1 MYGLGR
7 CPDIWYVPHTTTRS
21 RQMRRLTNR
30 RTVMNTRPFCAGLS
44 AILVL
49 LGFATLVQTDRLMA
63 ESKNEPVKIGAVY
76 NLSGSQASLGQPSLK
91 GSMLAVEQF
100 NRRGGLLGRPV
111 ELIAV
116 DGESD
121 PALIAMETR
130 KLVHVPGLSA
140 ITGLSDTTMVLA
152 AAPIAEKARMVFL
165 TSGATSPRV
174 PIEFPNYYF
183 MACFGDNTQA
193 AAGAEYATSALGART
208 VYLISDETMDYTVLL
223 ARYFAERYLQL
234 GGQIVGED
242 TYAGGVGDFSAQI
255 ATLKRL
261 STPPDMLYVA
271 AGPDD
276 IGSLVKQLREAGV
289 DQPVVGG
296 DGYDTPLLLETAGAA
311 ANDVYFTT
319 HTLFDRAQATPLQ
332 ERFIDDY
339 QARFGHPP
347 ESSFAGL
354 GYDAVNLLAAA
365 IELAGSAKQK
375 AVAGALEATRDFQ
388 GVTGTLSFAAGVH
401 IPEKQVTI
409 VRVTGGALNLAAVL
423 TPQAVPQP

>member
-1 MYGLGR
+1 
-7 CPDIWYVPHTTTRS
+7 
-21 RQMRRLTNR
+21 
-30 RTVMNTRPFCAGLS
+30 MNTRPLNASLS
-44 AILVL
+44 AILL
-49 LGFATLVQTDRLMA
+49 LVGCATLVHTHQVQA

-76 NLSGSQASLGQPSLK
+76 NLSGSQASLGRPSLN
-91 GSMLAVEQF
+91 GSLLAVAQL
-100 NRRGGLLGRPV
+100 NARGGLLGRRV

-121 PALIAMETR
+121 PALIADGTR
-130 KLVHVPGLSA
+130 RLVHVPGLSA

-152 AAPIAEKARMVFL
+152 AAPIAEKARVVFL

-193 AAGAEYATSALGART
+193 AAGAEYAVSALGART
-208 VYLISDETMDYTVLL
+208 VYLLSDETTDYTVLL
-223 ARYFAERYLQL
+223 AKYFAERYLQL
-234 GGQIVGED
+234 GGQIVGDD
-242 TYAGGVGDFSAQI
+242 TYSAGTTDFSAQI
-255 ATLKRL
+255 ARLEGL
-261 STPPDMLYVA
+261 STPPDVIYVA
-271 AGPDD
+271 SGPDE

-289 DQPVVGG
+289 DEPIVGG
-296 DGYDTPLLLETAGAA
+296 DGYDTPLLLEIAGAA
-311 ANDVYFTT
+311 ANAVYFTT

-332 ERFIDDY
+332 KRFIDAY
-339 QARFGHPP
+339 QAKFGNPP

-375 AVAGALEATRDFQ
+375 AVADALEATRDFQ
-388 GVTGTLSFAAGVH
+388 GVTGTLSFAPGVH

-409 VRVTGGALNLAAVL
+409 VRVQDGTLNLAAIL

>member
-1 MYGLGR
+1 
-7 CPDIWYVPHTTTRS
+7 
-21 RQMRRLTNR
+21 
-30 RTVMNTRPFCAGLS
+30 MNTRPFDASLS
-44 AILVL
+44 AFIVL
-49 LGFATLVQTDRLMA
+49 LGFGALVQTDRVAA
-63 ESKNEPVKIGAVY
+63 ESKLQPVKIGAIY
-76 NLSGSQASLGQPSLK
+76 NLSGSQASLGQPSLN
-91 GSMLAVEQF
+91 GSILAVEQL
-100 NRRGGLLGRPV
+100 NRRGGLLGRPI
-111 ELIAV
+111 ELVAV
-116 DGESD
+116 DGQSD
-121 PALIAMETR
+121 PALIAEETR
-130 KLVHVPGLSA
+130 TLVHVPGLSA

-193 AAGAEYATSALGART
+193 AAGAEYAFSTLGART

-242 TYAGGVGDFSAQI
+242 TYAGGATDFSAQI
-255 ATLKRL
+255 ARLTAL

-271 AGPDD
+271 SGPDD
-276 IGSLVKQLREAGV
+276 IGPLVKQLREAGI
-289 DQPVVGG
+289 DQPIVGG
-296 DGYDTPLLLETAGAA
+296 DGYDTPLLLAIAGAA
-311 ANDVYFTT
+311 ADDVYFTT
-319 HTLFDRAQATPLQ
+319 HTFFDRAQATPLQ
-332 ERFIDDY
+332 AGFIDDY

-375 AVAGALEATRDFQ
+375 GVAGALEATRDFQ
-388 GVTGTLSFAAGVH
+388 GVTGTISFAAGVH

-409 VRVTGGALNLAAVL
+409 VRVTGGALNIAAVL
-423 TPQAVPQP
+423 TPQAVPRP

>member
-1 MYGLGR
+1 
-7 CPDIWYVPHTTTRS
+7 
-21 RQMRRLTNR
+21 
-30 RTVMNTRPFCAGLS
+30 MNTRPFDASLS
-44 AILVL
+44 ATLVL
-49 LGFATLVQTDRLMA
+49 LGFATLVHTHQVQA

-76 NLSGSQASLGQPSLK
+76 NLSGSQASLGRPSLN
-91 GSMLAVEQF
+91 GSLLAVAQL
-100 NRRGGLLGRPV
+100 NARGGLLGRRV

-121 PALIAMETR
+121 PALIADETR
-130 KLVHVPGLSA
+130 RLVHVPGLSA

-152 AAPIAEKARMVFL
+152 AAPIAEKARVVFL

-193 AAGAEYATSALGART
+193 AAGAEYAVSALGART
-208 VYLISDETMDYTVLL
+208 VYLLSDETMDYTVLL
-223 ARYFAERYLQL
+223 AKYFAERYLQL

-242 TYAGGVGDFSAQI
+242 TYSAGTTDFSAHI
-255 ATLKRL
+255 ARLQGL
-261 STPPDMLYVA
+261 STPPDVIYVA
-271 AGPDD
+271 SGPDE

-289 DQPVVGG
+289 DEPIVGG
-296 DGYDTPLLLETAGAA
+296 DGYDTPLLLEIAGAA
-311 ANDVYFTT
+311 AHDVYFTT

-332 ERFIDDY
+332 TRFMDGY
-339 QARFGHPP
+339 QARFGNPP

-375 AVAGALEATRDFQ
+375 VVADALEATRDFQ
-388 GVTGTLSFAAGVH
+388 GVTGTLSFAPAVH

-409 VRVTGGALNLAAVL
+409 VRVQDGTLNLAAIL

>member
-1 MYGLGR
+1 
-7 CPDIWYVPHTTTRS
+7 
-21 RQMRRLTNR
+21 
-30 RTVMNTRPFCAGLS
+30 MNTRPFDASRS
-44 AILVL
+44 ATLVL
-49 LGFATLVQTDRLMA
+49 LGFATLVHTHGVQA
-63 ESKNEPVKIGAVY
+63 ESKNEPVKIGAIY
-76 NLSGSQASLGQPSLK
+76 NLSGPQTSLGRPSLN
-91 GSMLAVEQF
+91 GSMLAVEQL
-100 NRRGGLLGRPV
+100 NARGGLLGRRV
-111 ELIAV
+111 ELVAV

-121 PALIAMETR
+121 PALIADETR
-130 KLVHVPGLSA
+130 RLVHVPGLSA

-152 AAPIAEKARMVFL
+152 AAPIAEKARVVFL

-193 AAGAEYATSALGART
+193 AAGAEYAVSALGART
-208 VYLISDETMDYTVLL
+208 VYLLSDETTDYTVLL
-223 ARYFAERYLQL
+223 AKYFAERYLQL

-242 TYAGGVGDFSAQI
+242 TYSAGTTDFSAHI
-255 ATLKRL
+255 ARLQGL
-261 STPPDMLYVA
+261 STPPDVIYVA
-271 AGPDD
+271 SGPDE

-289 DQPVVGG
+289 DEPIVGG
-296 DGYDTPLLLETAGAA
+296 DGYDTPLLLEIAGAA

-332 ERFIDDY
+332 TRFMDAY
-339 QARFGHPP
+339 QARFGNPP

-375 AVAGALEATRDFQ
+375 AVADALEATRDFQ
-388 GVTGTLSFAAGVH
+388 GVTGTLSFAPGVH

-409 VRVTGGALNLAAVL
+409 VRVQDGTLNLAAIL

>member
-1 MYGLGR
+1 
-7 CPDIWYVPHTTTRS
+7 
-21 RQMRRLTNR
+21 
-30 RTVMNTRPFCAGLS
+30 
-44 AILVL
+44 
-49 LGFATLVQTDRLMA
+49 
-63 ESKNEPVKIGAVY
+63 
-76 NLSGSQASLGQPSLK
+76 
-91 GSMLAVEQF
+91 MLAVEQL

-111 ELIAV
+111 ELFAV

-121 PALIAMETR
+121 PAVIAEETR
-130 KLVHVPGLSA
+130 KLVHVPRLSA

-193 AAGAEYATSALGART
+193 AAGAEYAISALGART

-242 TYAGGVGDFSAQI
+242 TYAGGASDFSSQI
-255 ATLKRL
+255 ATLKGL

-289 DQPVVGG
+289 DQPIVGG
-296 DGYDTPLLLETAGAA
+296 DGYDTPLLLEIAGAA

-347 ESSFAGL
+347 ESSFTGL

-388 GVTGTLSFAAGVH
+388 GVTGTLSFAPGVH

-409 VRVTGGALNLAAVL
+409 VRVEDGALNLAAVL